1 MTDGASRSV
10 LIIDDDED
18 LTSLLEAIVESRP
31 GYHVV
36 GAFDDPSEGE
46 AAAAM
51 LRPAISVVGSHR
63 ETFQPID
70 LIARMR
76 SVRRGEGCI
85 VLLADLADPLTLL
98 DALAC
103 GASTVLSSASGWSEL
118 MPALDLLVVHRSSA
132 FEPAASAAS

>member
-10 LIIDDDED
+10 LIINDDED
-18 LTSLLEAIVESRP
+18 LSSLLEAIVESRP

-36 GAFDDPSEGE
+36 GVYDDPSDGE
-46 AAAAM
+46 SAAAM

-70 LIARMR
+70 VIARMR
-76 SVRRGEGCI
+76 VAADDGCI

-118 MPALDLLVVHRSSA
+118 MPALDLLVEHRSPA
-132 FEPAASAAS
+132 FETAASAAS

>member
-1 MTDGASRSV
+1 MTAASRSV

-18 LTSLLEAIVESRP
+18 VSALLEALVGSRA

-36 GAFDDPSEGE
+36 GTYADPVAGE
-46 AAAAM
+46 AALSA
-51 LRPAISVVGSHR
+51 LRPDIAVVGSHR

-70 LIARMR
+70 LIAR
-76 SVRRGEGCI
+76 VRDAGADGCI

-103 GASTVLSSASGWSEL
+103 GTDTVLSSASGWSEL
-118 MPALDLLVVHRSSA
+118 MPALDLLVDRARTLADS
-132 FEPAASAAS
+132 

>member
-10 LIIDDDED
+10 LIINDDED
-18 LTSLLEAIVESRP
+18 LSSLLEAIVESRP

-36 GAFDDPSEGE
+36 GVYDDPSDGE
-46 AAAAM
+46 SAAAM

-70 LIARMR
+70 VIARLR
-76 SVRRGEGCI
+76 AAADDDSCI
-85 VLLADLADPLTLL
+85 VLLSDLADPLTLL

-118 MPALDLLVVHRSSA
+118 MPALDLLVEHRSPA
-132 FEPAASAAS
+132 FETAASAAS

>member
-10 LIIDDDED
+10 LIINDDED

-36 GAFDDPSEGE
+36 GVFDDPSDGE
-46 AAAAM
+46 AAAIR
-51 LRPAISVVGSHR
+51 LRPTISVVGSHR

-70 LIARMR
+70 AIARMR
-76 SVRRGEGCI
+76 RDAEDRCI

-103 GASTVLSSASGWSEL
+103 GATTVLSSASGWSEL
-118 MPALDLLVVHRSSA
+118 MPALDLLVEQRSSA
-132 FEPAASAAS
+132 LEPAASAAS